1 MKLKARLLNIQAGG
15 KNIAILGEVTSSS
28 LGVHSSDRLEISHK
42 DNHVVAIVNVAA
54 NFPQGSI
61 GLYEETWEK
70 LGIEAEEDVEVELA
84 MLPESL
90 HYVQA
95 KIRNERLRESEID
108 LIIRDVVE
116 RHLSDIEL
124 SSFITALY
132 IHGLSMDEIEALT
145 KAMVRTGRTL
155 SLGKTPILDKHSIGG
170 IPGDKTSILVVPII
184 AAAGFTIPK
193 TSSRAVTSPA
203 GTADR
208 VETLCPVD
216 LTIEEMREVVEKTNG
231 CMVWGGALELAP
243 ADDIFIQ
250 IEYPLA
256 IDPMLLPSIMSKKKA
271 IGATH
276 VVLDI
281 PTGGGAKIKTIS
293 EADALAAD
301 FIDLGRRL
309 GINVQCGV
317 TFGEE
322 PLGNAV
328 GPALEAREAL
338 AAITGNGPV
347 DLCEKATSLAG
358 ILLEMVGKERGK
370 QVADE
375 LLKSGKAEEK
385 LKQII
390 QAQGGDP
397 RVKPEEIAVGDKKS
411 ELIADKD
418 GEVLRI
424 SNEDIA
430 KIAKEAGAPKDKGA
444 GLLLKVKLRDHV
456 KKGQVLFEIIAER
469 NTKLEPAVELA
480 NKLRPVG
487 LSQKPEDRI
496 LMERIPTPVMHKKTF
511 ILER

>member
-1 MKLKARLLNIQAGG
+1 M
-15 KNIAILGEVTSSS
+15 
-28 LGVHSSDRLEISHK
+28 
-42 DNHVVAIVNVAA
+42 
-54 NFPQGSI
+54 
-61 GLYEETWEK
+61 
-70 LGIEAEEDVEVELA
+70 
-84 MLPESL
+84 
-90 HYVQA
+90 
-95 KIRNERLRESEID
+95 
-108 LIIRDVVE
+108 
-116 RHLSDIEL
+116 
-124 SSFITALY
+124 
-132 IHGLSMDEIEALT
+132 
-145 KAMVRTGRTL
+145 
-155 SLGKTPILDKHSIGG
+155 
-170 IPGDKTSILVVPII
+170 
-184 AAAGFTIPK
+184 
-193 TSSRAVTSPA
+193 
-203 GTADR
+203 
-208 VETLCPVD
+208 
-216 LTIEEMREVVEKTNG
+216 
-231 CMVWGGALELAP
+231 AP

-317 TFGEE
+317 TFGEQ

-469 NTKLEPAVELA
+469 NTKLESAVELA